1 MLRSIS
7 PPISLTLLTFIFAFI
22 ANVSLYPSVNAQ
34 SFRPAP
40 AYRVCSAFAE
50 GQGLYII
57 GGVDTASQSFMLDL
71 SVSWNVSAPVFKDL
85 SPTKGP
91 NVEIGSCAMTNNG
104 GDLFV
109 LTLGTGYIYNVAS
122 NSWRPFSNPNF
133 PAEVSWGPSATDPAT
148 GIIYFSD
155 SGTDWAGNMVT
166 IAVDLKTSKVTTS
179 KFHEIDTDGFQAAAW
194 STPSKGMI
202 VFQGIFDPI
211 ILNPAKMNTT
221 SKGWSTL
228 PTTGMNEFTII
239 WNCAVP
245 AYNGTKIILFGDD
258 RSKTSFVYFFDTV
271 KRSWKKGLTNPGL
284 LEDSACA
291 VTGDQFIIWG
301 GKVEEEPT
309 DKMLIYNLKTNTWVT
324 SYTAPPRNTTATT
337 TTLGSLT
344 SGPSPTSSVPS
355 ANETQEPSA
364 NSSSSNEIKYVI
376 IIVAVTAVL
385 MSFLGF
391 VFAYFQRAKRS
402 NSGDQDASPNG
413 SNGPNGSSS
422 RLRAPTESNL
432 ISGQTYAGS
441 IKDQKWHDFGDEV
454 LSSPHAILREDLMT
468 LRTAQE
474 GVVEVMTPPQHP
486 HAVIDKNSN
495 TTHSINEWNRGDKY
509 EWDEDN

>member
-1 MLRSIS
+1 MPRSIS
-7 PPISLTLLTFIFAFI
+7 PPPLSLTLLTFIFAFI
-22 ANVSLYPSVNAQ
+22 TIVSLSLSVNAQ
-34 SFRPAP
+34 SFRPVP
-40 AYRVCSAFAE
+40 AYKACSAFAE

-57 GGVDTASQSFMLDL
+57 GGLDTASQSFMLDL

-91 NVEIGSCAMTNNG
+91 KVEVGSCAMTNNG

-109 LTLGTGYIYNVAS
+109 LTLGTGYIFNVAS

-133 PAEVSWGPSATDPAT
+133 AINAWALSATDPAT

-155 SGTDWAGNMVT
+155 SGTDWTNNIVT
-166 IAVDLKTSKVTTS
+166 VAVDLKTSKVTTS
-179 KFHEIDTDGFQAAAW
+179 KFHEIDTDGAQAAAW
-194 STPSKGMI
+194 SAASNGLI
-202 VFQGIFDPI
+202 VFAGIFDPVL
-211 ILNPAKMNTT
+211 LNPAKVSGT
-221 SKGWSTL
+221 SNGWSIL
-228 PTTGMNEFTII
+228 PTTGMNDVLIR

-245 AYNGTKIILFGDD
+245 AYNGTKIILLGDD
-258 RSKTSFVYFFDTV
+258 RKTSSVYFFDTA
-271 KRSWKKGLTNPGL
+271 KRSWKKGLTTPGPL
-284 LEDSACA
+284 QRSACA

-301 GKVEEEPT
+301 GQVEEEPT

-364 NSSSSNEIKYVI
+364 NSPSSNEIKYVI
-376 IIVAVTAVL
+376 IIIAVAAVL

-391 VFAYFQRAKRS
+391 VFAYFRTKRS
-402 NSGDQDASPNG
+402 YSGDQDASPIG
-413 SNGPNGSSS
+413 SNGSTS

-432 ISGQTYAGS
+432 ISGQTYADS

-454 LSSPHAILREDLMT
+454 LSSPHAILREDLMS

-474 GVVEVMTPPQHP
+474 GGVEVMAPAQHP
-486 HAVIDKNSN
+486 HAMIDKNSN
-495 TTHSINEWNRGDKY
+495 TTHSIINEWNRGDKY

>member
-1 MLRSIS
+1 MPRSIS
-7 PPISLTLLTFIFAFI
+7 PPISLTLLTFILAFI
-22 ANVSLYPSVNAQ
+22 ANVSLYPSANAQ

-50 GQGLYII
+50 GQGLYIM
-57 GGVDTASQSFMLDL
+57 GGLDTANQSFMLDL

-122 NSWRPFSNPNF
+122 NSWRPFPNPNF
-133 PAEVSWGPSATDPAT
+133 PAEVWWGPSATDPAT

-155 SGTDWAGNMVT
+155 SGTDWTGNMVT
-166 IAVDLKTSKVTTS
+166 VAVDLKTSKVTTS
-179 KFHEIDTDGFQAAAW
+179 KFHEIDTTGFQAAAW
-194 STPSKGMI
+194 SAPSNGMI
-202 VFQGIFDPI
+202 VFSGMLAPI
-211 ILNPAKMNTT
+211 ILNPAKVNTT
-221 SKGWSTL
+221 SNGWSTL
-228 PTTGMNEFTII
+228 PTTGLNDFTII

-258 RSKTSFVYFFDTV
+258 RQTTGFVYFLDTA
-271 KRSWKKGLTNPGL
+271 KRSWEKGLTTPWIL
-284 LEDSACA
+284 SASACA

-301 GKVEEEPT
+301 GQKVDEKPT
-309 DKMLIYNLKTNTWVT
+309 DKTLVYNLKTNTWVT
-324 SYTAPPRNTTATT
+324 SYTAPPRNTTATMT
-337 TTLGSLT
+337 SLG
-344 SGPSPTSSVPS
+344 SGPSQTSTSVPS
-355 ANETQEPSA
+355 ANE
-364 NSSSSNEIKYVI
+364 IKYII

-413 SNGPNGSSS
+413 SNGSS

-441 IKDQKWHDFGDEV
+441 IKDQKWYDFGDEV
-454 LSSPHAILREDLMT
+454 LSSPHAILREDLMS

-474 GVVEVMTPPQHP
+474 GVVEVMAPPQHP
-486 HAVIDKNSN
+486 HAMIDKGSN
-495 TTHSINEWNRGDKY
+495 TTHSINEWNR